1 MRIKDGFKLR
11 SLAGEFIVV
20 GEGLSQVCFNKLI
33 SLNETAAYL
42 WKNLVDKT
50 FDANDITKLL
60 CEKYEVEEAVAA
72 ADAEKLVESWRN
84 AGLLDE

>member
-1 MRIKDGFKLR
+1 MRIKEGFKLR

-20 GEGLSQVCFNKLI
+20 GEGLSQVNFNRLI
-33 SLNETAAYL
+33 SLNATAAFL
-42 WKNLVDKT
+42 WENLVDKT
-50 FDANDITKLL
+50 FDADDITKLL

-72 ADAEKLVESWRN
+72 ADAVKLIESWRS

>member
-20 GEGLSQVCFNKLI
+20 GEGLSQVSFNKLI

>member
-20 GEGLSQVCFNKLI
+20 GEGLSQVNFNRLI
-33 SLNETAAYL
+33 SLNETAAFL
-42 WKNLVDKT
+42 WKELVDKEFNT
-50 FDANDITKLL
+50 NDITRLL
-60 CEKYEVEEAVAA
+60 CGRYEVEESVAA
-72 ADAEKLVESWRN
+72 TDAEKLIESWRD

>member
-20 GEGLSQVCFNKLI
+20 GEGLSQVSFNKLI

-42 WKNLVDKT
+42 WKELVDKEFNVDDMT
-50 FDANDITKLL
+50 RLL
-60 CEKYEVEEAVAA
+60 CGRYEVEEAVAA